1 MLLFIN
7 DDGWKELVRTYL
19 IVLMGSSVLVG
30 IIVIVMKFLF
40 EYDGLTHGYM
50 HYIFLICLGS
60 ILMLILI
67 HYLISGLIYAVPISF
82 FIFISFV
89 IIIVSLDEFLI
100 YAIQNFR
107 DLKQEVTGIIL
118 DFFH

>member
-67 HYLISGLIYAVPISF
+67 HYIISGLIYAVPISF

-107 DLKQEVTGIIL
+107 DLKQEVTGII
-118 DFFH
+118 